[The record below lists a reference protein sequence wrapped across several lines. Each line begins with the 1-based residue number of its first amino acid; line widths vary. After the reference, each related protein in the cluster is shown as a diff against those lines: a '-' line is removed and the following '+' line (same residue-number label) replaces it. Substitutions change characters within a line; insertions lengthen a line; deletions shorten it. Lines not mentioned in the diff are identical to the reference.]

1 MINMNKEYAGVSVE
15 MPENDKKK
23 TLSQD
28 LTYEVEN
35 HDIIDEFTL
44 KF

>member
-15 MPENDKKK
+15 MPENENKK

-35 HDIIDEFTL
+35 NDIKDEFTL